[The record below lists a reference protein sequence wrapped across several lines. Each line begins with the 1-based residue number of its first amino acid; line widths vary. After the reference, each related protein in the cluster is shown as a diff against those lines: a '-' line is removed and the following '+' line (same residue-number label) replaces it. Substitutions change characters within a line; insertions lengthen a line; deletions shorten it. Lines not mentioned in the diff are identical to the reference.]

1 MLFERL
7 MQEMREEKNNLE
19 KMISQGQVEDFA
31 AYKFLA
37 GRVRGLSDAIDICK
51 YTFKRYEDEESN

>member
-19 KMISQGQVEDFA
+19 KLISQGQVEEFT

-37 GRVRGLSDAIDICK
+37 GRVKGLSDAIDICK
-51 YTFKRYEDEESN
+51 YTFKRYDNEE

>member
-7 MQEMREEKNNLE
+7 IQELREEKGRLE
-19 KMISQGQVEDFA
+19 QTISQGQVEDFT

-37 GRVRGLSDAIDICK
+37 GRVRGLTDAIDICK

>member
-1 MLFERL
+1 

-19 KMISQGQVEDFA
+19 KLISQGQVEEFT

-37 GRVRGLSDAIDICK
+37 GRVKGLSDAIDICK
-51 YTFKRYEDEESN
+51 YTFKRYDNEE